1 MVTATRTASSPR
13 RSLFLAALTIALS
26 ASAGMAIAATT
37 DAQFQSAFQT
47 FQAAQKGDE
56 AAVERAAEQFN
67 DLLKADPGQPMLMAY
82 AGAATA
88 LKAKTTMLPWK
99 KMSQAEDGLAMIDKA
114 LALLQPVHDTTL
126 LNRTPVSLQTRFTAA
141 NTFLGMP
148 SMFNRG
154 TRGAKLLADVQN
166 SPLLSQA
173 TPGFQGAVLMR
184 AAELAAKE
192 FRTADARR
200 DLTDVI
206 QRSLPQAEA
215 AKAQLAGLPQ

>member
-1 MVTATRTASSPR
+1 MSNPTPFTPR
-13 RSLFLAALTIALS
+13 RPLLLAALAFTLTAPFGL
-26 ASAGMAIAATT
+26 AQATTT
-37 DAQFQSAFQT
+37 DAQFQAAFQT

-56 AAVERAAEQFN
+56 AAVDKAAEQFN
-67 DLLKADPGQPMLMAY
+67 ELLKADPGQPMLMAY

-88 LKAKTTMLPWK
+88 MKAKSTMLPWK
-99 KMSQAEDGLAMIDKA
+99 KMGHAEDGLAMIDKA

-126 LNRTPVSLQTRFTAA
+126 LNHTPISLQTRFTAA

-154 TRGAKLLADVQN
+154 ARGAKLLADVQA
-166 SPLLSQA
+166 SPLLPQA

-192 FRTADARR
+192 FRGADARR
-200 DLTDVI
+200 DLSDVV
-206 QRSLPQAEA
+206 QRGLPQAEA

>member
-1 MVTATRTASSPR
+1 MSNRLPR
-13 RSLFLAALTIALS
+13 RNLLLTALAITLATTFGLAQ
-26 ASAGMAIAATT
+26 AVTT

-56 AAVERAAEQFN
+56 GAIERAAEQFSE
-67 DLLKADPGQPMLMAY
+67 LLKAEPGQPMLMAY

-88 LKAKTTMLPWK
+88 LKARTTMLPWK
-99 KMSQAEDGLAMIDKA
+99 KMGHAEDGLALIDKA

-126 LNRTPVSLQTRFTAA
+126 LNRSPVSLQTRFTAA
-141 NTFLGMP
+141 STFLGMP

-166 SPLLSQA
+166 SPLLPQA

-200 DLTDVI
+200 DLGEVI
-206 QRSLPQAEA
+206 QRGLPQAEA